1 MARKKAKLAS
11 ADLQSPKQSLLA
23 KYFPVCHPSPP
34 RGDLD
39 RMKWIDTLERRFG
52 GHAIPGLIRIIVA
65 FNALVFI
72 LYKLNPSYIYLL
84 NLDPGLVL
92 HGQVWRLFSYIFI
105 PQLGGFLGSDVL
117 GVILY
122 LWFLW
127 FVGDGLEEAMG
138 SFRVNLFYFIGMAGT
153 TVAAFFF
160 GSNFSSAMLNA
171 SLFFAFARFYPD
183 VQIYVLYILPVKVK
197 WMAWVFGLFLILGFI
212 MNGMSYRMAVIVAL
226 ANYLIFF
233 GPEIWREAGHRAEVA
248 QRRKRFQKT
257 TASEEE
263 TIHCCEVCKRTEV
276 SDPDLDFRVASDGH
290 EYCVEH
296 LPNSGNAR
304 I

>member
-1 MARKKAKLAS
+1 
-11 ADLQSPKQSLLA
+11 
-23 KYFPVCHPSPP
+23 
-34 RGDLD
+34 
-39 RMKWIDTLERRFG
+39 
-52 GHAIPGLIRIIVA
+52 
-65 FNALVFI
+65 
-72 LYKLNPSYIYLL
+72 
-84 NLDPGLVL
+84 
-92 HGQVWRLFSYIFI
+92 
-105 PQLGGFLGSDVL
+105 
-117 GVILY
+117 
-122 LWFLW
+122 
-127 FVGDGLEEAMG
+127 MG